1 MGRLSTLY
9 PELRILK
16 LSNNQIKSLEDA
28 TTSLVTCAKLES
40 LDLSNNPC
48 VGEEQ
53 ASYTKLVREL
63 LPKLEVL
70 DGFNREG

>member
-16 LSNNQIKSLEDA
+16 LSNNQIKSLEDV
-28 TTSLVTCAKLES
+28 TTALVICAKLES